1 MSEQKQSAWESRRG
15 AFTRSIVG
23 AAGALLYRTMSLV
36 WPKPDP
42 RSVLDPGPGSAPGIV
57 GWSFRLFHFARELL
71 CTAGYLRRLRFARGI
86 QTKTAGCVDF
96 CVPVG
101 LGFPGALYLSL
112 AKVGHERMSRN
123 SRTKLGHHK
132 FNSPETS
139 LCGNAATKSTR
150 KVLKSSPWARHSSM
164 VRPGHIGVPD
174 TWVTLL
180 AQKGCREFAGFF
192 PPGRC
197 SQWSGPETW
206 GYTTYLVRSGDILY
220 RTFLRHSLHL
230 GQTSLQRT
238 NMR

>member
-1 MSEQKQSAWESRRG
+1 MPLRGLSWVQLGHSSTGRCHLFGPSLIPGQSLTPDRG
-15 AFTRSIVG
+15 AYQGLSVGRSGCPILLGNYYVQPAIFAVFVLPAVFRRKQRG
-23 AAGALLYRTMSLV
+23 AWIFAFLS
-36 WPKPDP
+36 
-42 RSVLDPGPGSAPGIV
+42 
-57 GWSFRLFHFARELL
+57 GWA
-71 CTAGYLRRLRFARGI
+71 
-86 QTKTAGCVDF
+86 
-96 CVPVG
+96 
-101 LGFPGALYLSL
+101 GFPGALYLSL

-180 AQKGCREFAGFF
+180 AQKGCRELAGFF

-206 GYTTYLVRSGDILY
+206 VT
-220 RTFLRHSLHL
+220 
-230 GQTSLQRT
+230 QRT
-238 NMR
+238 LYVPETSFTERS